1 MCSPLSPRPQVGES
15 ALLKAGRVA
24 GVNKSGTASPATW
37 QGPNQVPAR
46 SPKEPGSSAPR
57 GGAGLLRRGG
67 ARLRRGGAR
76 LRRGGARLRRVE
88 PGSAGRG
95 GAGRLRRG
103 GVRLLRGGA
112 GLHPCGGAGLHPE
125 EPRKP
130 RREGWSPARPRGAG
144 LLPERSG
151 QNFCELR
158 ANRARLALP
167 SESTDGRHARRGLS
181 PRGPI
186 HCVG

>member
-37 QGPNQVPAR
+37 QGPKFPRGAR
-46 SPKEPGSSAPR
+46 RSRAPRLLGVEPGSSA
-57 GGAGLLRRGG
+57 G
-67 ARLRRGGAR
+67 
-76 LRRGGARLRRVE
+76 VE
-88 PGSAGRG
+88 PGSAGVEPGSAGWSPAPQARG
-95 GAGRLRRG
+95 GARPAPQGWTPAPQGWSR
-103 GVRLLRGGA
+103 A
-112 GLHPCGGAGLHPE
+112 
-125 EPRKP
+125 RKP

-158 ANRARLALP
+158 GSLRANRALSLP

>member
-37 QGPNQVPAR
+37 KGPMFPRGAR
-46 SPKEPGSSAPR
+46 WSRAPRLLGVEPGSSA
-57 GGAGLLRRGG
+57 G
-67 ARLRRGGAR
+67 
-76 LRRGGARLRRVE
+76 VE
-88 PGSAGRG
+88 PGSAGVEPGSAGVEPGSAGWSPAPQARG
-95 GAGRLRRG
+95 GARPAPQGWTPAPQGWSR
-103 GVRLLRGGA
+103 A
-112 GLHPCGGAGLHPE
+112 
-125 EPRKP
+125 RKP
-130 RREGWSPARPRGAG
+130 RRVGWSPARPRGAG

-158 ANRARLALP
+158 ANRALSLP